1 MEPSFDLD
9 INNYTSEDLLNFFKL
24 ENTFSLE
31 ELAKKEYELAT
42 SILSV
47 DNKQYNPKMKFDIIN
62 FIKLAKDLLISFK
75 GDMETNKEIK
85 KNICWPV

>member
-9 INNYTSEDLLNFFKL
+9 INNYTSEDLMNFFKL
-24 ENTFSLE
+24 GNTFSLE

-47 DNKQYNPKMKFDIIN
+47 DNKKYIAISAPFDEVGKMLGGWYGQLSKQN
-62 FIKLAKDLLISFK
+62 SPIKGEK
-75 GDMETNKEIK
+75 
-85 KNICWPV
+85 

>member
-9 INNYTSEDLLNFFKL
+9 INNYSSEDLMNFFKL
-24 ENTFSLE
+24 GNTFSLE

-62 FIKLAKDLLISFK
+62 FIKLAKDLLINSAS
-75 GDMETNKEIK
+75 
-85 KNICWPV
+85 C

>member
-24 ENTFSLE
+24 GNTFSLE

-42 SILSV
+42 SILF
-47 DNKQYNPKMKFDIIN
+47 NNR
-62 FIKLAKDLLISFK
+62 
-75 GDMETNKEIK
+75 
-85 KNICWPV
+85 